1 MLGDKPSRIGIE
13 SNLIPTIFQ
22 NMLSET
28 YPRTALDDIRPVLV
42 QRRMIK
48 SDADIDVM
56 RQTGKISGAMMQA
69 AEGSLSAHAYEY
81 ELALA
86 VINSITQKAKD
97 FLITKGPDAF
107 ISSLL
112 HNL

>member
-1 MLGDKPSRIGIE
+1 
-13 SNLIPTIFQ
+13 
-22 NMLSET
+22 MLSET

-69 AEGSLSAHAYEY
+69 AEGSLSAHASEY

-86 VINSITQKAKD
+86 VINSITQKATD

>member
-1 MLGDKPSRIGIE
+1 
-13 SNLIPTIFQ
+13 
-22 NMLSET
+22 MLSET

-48 SDADIDVM
+48 SDTDTDIDVM

-69 AEGSLSAHAYEY
+69 AEGSLSAQASEY

-86 VINSITQKAKD
+86 VINSTTQKAKD
-97 FLITKGPDAF
+97 FLITKGPEAF
-107 ISSLL
+107 I
-112 HNL
+112 